1 MVPNAAGAVCPG
13 CETRDARI
21 AALEARVVA
30 LERQLADALAR
41 LNQTSRTSHRP
52 PSSDPPGTVRP
63 PKPPTGRAPGGQ
75 PGPVKHDR
83 PLAPPEDVS
92 EFVVVKPP
100 ACGDCGAPL
109 RGADPMPVRHQ
120 VAELPEIHPT
130 IIEYLL
136 HALRC
141 RDCGAVTRAT
151 VPTGVPRGAFGPRLV
166 ALVALLTGAY
176 HVSKRGVVAL
186 LADVLHLDLSLGAV
200 AACEQ
205 QASAALA
212 SPAAEAH
219 AYVQAQPAVGADE
232 TGWRERRRRAW
243 LWVATTARVTAFRLA
258 PWRSEAIA
266 RELLGSAFR
275 GVLGS
280 DRWAAY
286 RWLPLRRRQLC
297 WAHLTRDF
305 AAMGEAP
312 GRAGRVGARLTAAR
326 DRLFAWWGR
335 FREGA
340 LTRRTLQTYLGR
352 LRPEVGAALRAG
364 MRSGHAKTAGMC
376 REILKEE
383 PALWTFARV
392 PGVEPTNNASERA
405 LRPAVLWR
413 KQSFG
418 THSAAG
424 SRFVERVMTAVTTL
438 RLQGRHVL
446 GYLEA
451 RFPRH
456 EVIVVDDGSADATS
470 KVAAAAAA
478 GRANFRVLR
487 R

>member
-1 MVPNAAGAVCPG
+1 MPTGEATPACSR
-13 CETRDARI
+13 C
-21 AALEARVVA
+21 AALEARVAV
-30 LERQLADALAR
+30 LERQLGEALAR
-41 LNQTSRTSHRP
+41 LKQTSRNSHRP
-52 PSSDPPGTVRP
+52 PSTDPPGTARP

-75 PGPVKHDR
+75 PGHEKHDR
-83 PLAPPEDVS
+83 PLAPREDVS

-109 RGADPMPVRHQ
+109 RGADPAPVRHQ
-120 VAELPEIHPT
+120 VAELPEIRPT

-141 RDCGAVTRAT
+141 RRCGVVTRAT
-151 VPTGVPRGAFGPRLV
+151 LPAGVPRGAFGPRLV

-176 HVSKRGVVAL
+176 HVGKRGVVAL
-186 LADVLHLDLSLGAV
+186 LADVLHLDLSLGAIT
-200 AACEQ
+200 ACEQ
-205 QASAALA
+205 QASAALEE
-212 SPAAEAH
+212 PAAEAH

-232 TGWRERRRRAW
+232 TGWRQHRQRAW
-243 LWVATTARVTAFRLA
+243 LWVATTVRVAVFLLRR
-258 PWRSEAIA
+258 WRGEVVA
-266 RELLGSAFR
+266 RELLGPVFG

-305 AAMGEAP
+305 EGMSEAP

-340 LTRRTLQTYLGR
+340 LTRRTLQTYVGR
-352 LRPEVGAALRAG
+352 LRRDVGAALRAG
-364 MRSGHAKTAGMC
+364 TRCGHAKTAGMC

-392 PGVEPTNNASERA
+392 PGVEPTNNAPERA
-405 LRPAVLWR
+405 LRPAVCWR

-424 SRFVERVMTAVTTL
+424 SRFVERVLTTVTTL

-446 GYLEA
+446 GYLTAACEA
-451 RFPRH
+451 ALHGTP
-456 EVIVVDDGSADATS
+456 VPSLLPT
-470 KVAAAAAA
+470 AAAI
-478 GRANFRVLR
+478 RAS
-487 R
+487 